1 MRAGSAVRDSTRSGV
16 FVRIA
21 RFAQRHSL
29 AALGVWVAVLAA
41 IWVAASAAGDDYRDD
56 VSLPGTESQHAADL
70 MAEHGFG
77 RAGDTLQIVFHS
89 EGGLGDPAVR
99 KEVGSALADVGALP
113 HINRV
118 SSPYAS
124 PLTVSQDGT
133 VGYATAVLDV
143 ASEDM
148 PLDEVQRVVDTAQS
162 AEAEGLDVEVG
173 GEAARLLAEGETGT
187 AETVGILAALVI
199 LVLMFGTV
207 IAAGLPV
214 ITALFAVGSAV
225 GMVILAS
232 HAFTIS
238 SYTQYLMVLV
248 GLGVG
253 IDYALLIFARYRGEL
268 LRGTTP
274 EAAATTAI
282 DSAGR
287 TVFFAGTTVIVA
299 LLGLVTLGLGSVQG
313 SALALALTV
322 LATMIASLTLLPAL
336 LALFGRR
343 FARQFTARAARRA
356 AKHPDRS
363 EGAVW
368 RRLATAVQRRPVPAI
383 VIAVAVLG
391 VLAAPALN
399 MRLGFADAGN
409 DPPGTTSRQAYDL
422 LAAGFGPGVNGPLL
436 ITVDGGGSG
445 AERPAQAA
453 SRVLAGT
460 AGIAAT
466 TPPTVSEDGRAA
478 TILAIPDSAP
488 QDEAT
493 ADLVTTLRENV
504 LPEVSDRTGAD
515 FSVGGATAA
524 TQDYAGK
531 VAERMPYF
539 IAVVVGV
546 SLLILMAMFRSVL
559 IPIKAAVLNL
569 VSIGAALGAMT
580 LVFQEGLFG
589 IDPAPIEA
597 YIPVLVFAIVFGL
610 SMDYEVFLVSRI
622 HEERE
627 RTGSDESAVREGLAH
642 TGAVITAAGL
652 IMILI
657 FGAFMLSP
665 QRLLQQIGFG
675 MAIAI
680 FVDAV
685 IIRCLVVPA
694 AMQLMGRWA
703 WWMPAAVARRLPRL
717 NLESRPEHADPPIA
731 KEHAS

>member
-1 MRAGSAVRDSTRSGV
+1 MSADSAERDSTRSGV

-21 RFAQRHSL
+21 RFAQRRKL
-29 AALGVWVAVLAA
+29 AAVGVWVAVLAG
-41 IWVAASAAGDDYRDD
+41 IWVAASVAGDGYRDD
-56 VSLPGTESQHAADL
+56 VSLPGTESQRAADL

-89 EGGLGDPAVR
+89 ADGLGGPAVR
-99 KEVGSALADVGALP
+99 KKVESALSDVEALP
-113 HINRV
+113 YISRV
-118 SSPYAS
+118 SSPYGNPAAI
-124 PLTVSQDGT
+124 SQDGA

-148 PLDEVQRVVDTAQS
+148 SLDEVQRIVDTAQS
-162 AEAEGLDVEVG
+162 AETARLEVEVG

-207 IAAGLPV
+207 IAASLPI
-214 ITALFAVGSAV
+214 ITALFAVGSTV
-225 GMVILAS
+225 GVIILAS
-232 HAFTIS
+232 HLFTIS

-268 LRGTTP
+268 LKGRPP

-336 LALFGRR
+336 LGLFGRR
-343 FARQFTARAARRA
+343 FARQFTARAAKRA
-356 AKHPDRS
+356 AKNPNRS

-368 RRLATAVQRRPVPAI
+368 RRLATFVQRRPVPAI
-383 VIAVAVLG
+383 VVAAVVLG
-391 VLAAPALN
+391 ALAGPALT

-409 DPPGTTSRQAYDL
+409 DPSGTTSRQAYDL

-436 ITVDGGGSG
+436 ITVDGGDRG
-445 AERPAQAA
+445 AEQPALAA
-453 SRVLAGT
+453 ARVLAGT
-460 AGIAAT
+460 ADIAAT
-466 TPPTVSEDGRAA
+466 TPPTVSADGRVA
-478 TILAIPDSAP
+478 TILAVPDSAP
-488 QDEAT
+488 QDERT
-493 ADLVTTLRENV
+493 AELVTALRADV
-504 LPEVSDRTGAD
+504 LPELSDRTGAD
-515 FSVGGATAA
+515 FFVGGATAA
-524 TQDYAGK
+524 TQDYADK
-531 VAERMPYF
+531 VADRMPYF
-539 IAVVVGV
+539 IAVVVGL
-546 SLLILMAMFRSVL
+546 SLLILMLMFRSVL

-627 RTGSDESAVREGLAH
+627 RTGSDETAVREGLAH

-665 QRLLQQIGFG
+665 QRLLQQVGFG
-675 MAIAI
+675 MAVAI

-685 IIRCLVVPA
+685 VIRCLVVPA

-703 WWMPAAVARRLPRL
+703 WWLPAPLARRLPSL
-717 NLESRPEHADPPIA
+717 NLESPPEPEDAPTAKQHA
-731 KEHAS
+731 

>member
-1 MRAGSAVRDSTRSGV
+1 MRSDGGERSGV

-29 AALGVWVAVLAA
+29 AALGVWVVVLAA
-41 IWVAASAAGDDYRDD
+41 IWVGAATAGDDYRDD

-77 RAGDTLQIVFHS
+77 RAGDTLQIVFHDP
-89 EGGLGDPAVR
+89 GGLDDAAVR
-99 KEVGSALADVGALP
+99 KKVESALGDVGRLP
-113 HINRV
+113 HISQV
-118 SSPYAS
+118 SSPYGS
-124 PLTVSQDGT
+124 PFAISPDET

-143 ASEDM
+143 PSEDM
-148 PLDEVQRVVDTAQS
+148 PLDQVRRVVDTAQS
-162 AEAEGLDVEVG
+162 AEADGLRVEVD

-207 IAAGLPV
+207 IAASLPI

-225 GMVILAS
+225 GAIILAS
-232 HAFTIS
+232 HAFTVS

-268 LRGTTP
+268 LRGRAP
-274 EAAATTAI
+274 DAAATTAI
-282 DSAGR
+282 DAAGR

-336 LALFGRR
+336 LALFGKR
-343 FARQFTARAARRA
+343 FARQFTARAAKRA
-356 AKHPDRS
+356 ASGRS

-368 RRLATAVQRRPVPAI
+368 RRLADVVQRRPVPAI
-383 VIAVAVLG
+383 VLAAFVLG
-391 VLAAPALN
+391 ALAVPALN

-409 DPPGTTSRQAYDL
+409 DPPGTTSRHAYDL
-422 LAAGFGPGVNGPLL
+422 LAKGFGPGVNGPLL
-436 ITVDGGGSG
+436 ITVDGGNGG
-445 AERPAQAA
+445 ADRPAQAA
-453 SRVLAGT
+453 KRALAET
-460 AGIAAT
+460 PHVAAT
-466 TPPTVSEDGRAA
+466 TPPAISDDGRIA
-478 TILAIPDSAP
+478 TIMAIPDSAP
-488 QDEAT
+488 QDEETSA
-493 ADLVTTLRENV
+493 LVTALREDV
-504 LPEVSDRTGAD
+504 LPRVSDQTGAG
-515 FSVGGATAA
+515 FYVGGATAA
-524 TQDYAGK
+524 TQDYADK
-531 VAERMPYF
+531 VADRMPYF
-539 IAVVVGV
+539 IAIVVGI
-546 SLLILMAMFRSVL
+546 SLVILMAMFRSVL

-610 SMDYEVFLVSRI
+610 SMDYEVFLVSRM

-627 RTGSDESAVREGLAH
+627 RTGDDVAAVREGLAH

-657 FGAFMLSP
+657 FGAFVLSP
-665 QRLLQQIGFG
+665 QRLLQQVGFG
-675 MAIAI
+675 MAVAI
-680 FVDAV
+680 LVDAV

-694 AMQLMGRWA
+694 AMRLMGRWA
-703 WWMPAAVARRLPRL
+703 WWMPEAVARRLPRL
-717 NLESRPEHADPPIA
+717 DLESRPEPTETTIA
-731 KEHAS
+731 KEHAK

>member
-1 MRAGSAVRDSTRSGV
+1 M

-21 RFAQRHSL
+21 RFAQRRKL
-29 AALGVWVAVLAA
+29 AALGVWVAVLAG
-41 IWVAASAAGDDYRDD
+41 IWVAASAAGDGYRDD
-56 VSLPGTESQHAADL
+56 VSLPGTESQRAADL

-89 EGGLGDPAVR
+89 AGGLGDPAVR
-99 KEVGSALADVGALP
+99 TKVESALSDVGGLP
-113 HINRV
+113 HISRV
-118 SSPYAS
+118 SSPYAGPS
-124 PLTVSQDGT
+124 TVSRDGT

-148 PLDEVQRVVDTAQS
+148 SLDEVQRIVDTAKS
-162 AEAEGLDVEVG
+162 AEAAGLEVEVG

-207 IAAGLPV
+207 IAASLPI
-214 ITALFAVGSAV
+214 ITALFAVGSTV
-225 GMVILAS
+225 GVIILAS
-232 HAFTIS
+232 HLFTIS

-268 LRGTTP
+268 LRGRAP

-336 LALFGRR
+336 LGLFGRR

-356 AKHPDRS
+356 AKNPSRS
-363 EGAVW
+363 EGAAW

-383 VIAVAVLG
+383 VVAAVVLG
-391 VLAAPALN
+391 ALAGPALT

-409 DPPGTTSRQAYDL
+409 DPSGTTSRQAYDL

-436 ITVDGGGSG
+436 ITVDGGDRG
-445 AERPAQAA
+445 AEQPAQAA
-453 SRVLAGT
+453 ARVLAVT
-460 AGIAAT
+460 AGVAAT
-466 TPPTVSEDGRAA
+466 TPPTVSVDGRVA
-478 TILAIPDSAP
+478 TVLAVPDSAP

-493 ADLVTTLRENV
+493 AELVTALRADV
-504 LPEVSDRTGAD
+504 LPELSGQTGAD
-515 FSVGGATAA
+515 FFVGGATAA
-524 TQDYAGK
+524 TQDYADK

-539 IAVVVGV
+539 IAVVVGL
-546 SLLILMAMFRSVL
+546 SLLILMLMFRSVL

-627 RTGSDESAVREGLAH
+627 RTGSDETAVREGLAH

-665 QRLLQQIGFG
+665 QRLLQQVGFG
-675 MAIAI
+675 MAVAI

-685 IIRCLVVPA
+685 VIRCLVVPA

-703 WWMPAAVARRLPRL
+703 WWMPAPVARRLPSL
-717 NLESRPEHADPPIA
+717 NLESRPEPADTPIT

>member
-1 MRAGSAVRDSTRSGV
+1 M

-29 AALGVWVAVLAA
+29 AALGVWVAVLVG
-41 IWVAASAAGDDYRDD
+41 IWVAASMAGDDYRDD

-77 RAGDTLQIVFHS
+77 RAGDTLQIVFHAD
-89 EGGLGDPAVR
+89 GGLGEPAVR
-99 KEVGSALADVGALP
+99 KKVESALAGVEGMP
-113 HINRV
+113 HITRV
-118 SSPYAS
+118 SSPYAGPS
-124 PLTVSQDGT
+124 TVSKDGT
-133 VGYATAVLDV
+133 VGYATAVLDI
-143 ASEDM
+143 ASDNM
-148 PLDEVQRVVDTAQS
+148 SLDEVQRIVDTAKS
-162 AEAEGLDVEVG
+162 AEAGGLEVEVG

-199 LVLMFGTV
+199 LVLMFGTL
-207 IAAGLPV
+207 IAASLPI
-214 ITALFAVGSAV
+214 ITALFAVGSTV
-225 GMVILAS
+225 GVIILAS
-232 HAFTIS
+232 HMFTIS

-268 LRGTTP
+268 LRGSAP
-274 EAAATTAI
+274 AAAATTAI

-336 LALFGRR
+336 LALFGKR
-343 FARQFTARAARRA
+343 FARQFTARAAKRA
-356 AKHPDRS
+356 AKNPDRS
-363 EGAVW
+363 EGAAW

-383 VIAVAVLG
+383 LLAVFVLG
-391 VLAAPALN
+391 GLAVPALD

-409 DPPGTTSRQAYDL
+409 DPPDTTSRQAYDL
-422 LAAGFGPGVNGPLL
+422 LAEGFGPGVNGPLL
-436 ITVDGGGSG
+436 ITVDGGDRG
-445 AERPAQAA
+445 AGQPARAAAQA
-453 SRVLAGT
+453 LAQT
-460 AGIAAT
+460 EDVAAT
-466 TPPTVSEDGRAA
+466 TPPTVSADGRIA
-478 TILAIPDSAP
+478 TILAVPDTAP
-488 QDEAT
+488 QDEGT
-493 ADLVTTLRENV
+493 AELVTALREDV
-504 LPEVSDRTGAD
+504 LPELSDQTGAD
-515 FSVGGATAA
+515 FFVGGATAA
-524 TQDYAGK
+524 TQDYADK

-539 IAVVVGV
+539 IAVVVGL

-569 VSIGAALGAMT
+569 ISIGAALGAMT

-589 IDPAPIEA
+589 IEPAPIEA
-597 YIPVLVFAIVFGL
+597 YIPILVFAIVFGL

-627 RTGSDESAVREGLAH
+627 RTGSDETAVREGLAH

-665 QRLLQQIGFG
+665 QRLLQQVGFG

-703 WWMPAAVARRLPRL
+703 WWMPAAVERRLPKL
-717 NLESRPEHADPPIA
+717 NLESRPEPTRITTT

>member
-1 MRAGSAVRDSTRSGV
+1 MAADSAVREPARAGV

-29 AALGVWVAVLAA
+29 AAIGAWALVLAG
-41 IWVAASAAGDDYRDD
+41 IWVAASVTGDDYRND

-70 MAEHGFG
+70 LDEHGFG
-77 RAGDTLQIVFHS
+77 RAGDTLQIVFHADA
-89 EGGLGDPAVR
+89 GLDDPSVR
-99 KEVGSALADVGALP
+99 DEVERALAEVAALP
-113 HINRV
+113 HV
-118 SSPYAS
+118 SGLESPYVS
-124 PLTVSQDGT
+124 PATVAPDGT
-133 VGYATAVLDV
+133 IGYATATLDV
-143 ASEDM
+143 ASDDL
-148 PLDEVQRVVDTAQS
+148 PLDDVRRIVDTAQS
-162 AEAEGLDVEVG
+162 AEMSGLEVEVG
-173 GEAARLLAEGETGT
+173 GAAARLLAEGETGA
-187 AETVGILAALVI
+187 AEAVGILAALVI

-207 IAAGLPV
+207 IAAGLPIV
-214 ITALFAVGSAV
+214 TALFAVGSTV
-225 GMVILAS
+225 GVIVVAS
-232 HAFTIS
+232 HLFAIT

-253 IDYALLIFARYRGEL
+253 IDYALLIFARYRTEL
-268 LRGTTP
+268 LRGSAP
-274 EAAATTAI
+274 GAAATTAI

-343 FARQFTARAARRA
+343 FARQFTARAAKRA
-356 AKHPDRS
+356 ARHPGRT
-363 EGAVW
+363 EGARW
-368 RRLATAVQRRPVPAI
+368 RRLATAVQRRPVAAI
-383 VIAVAVLG
+383 VLAVVVLG
-391 VLAAPALN
+391 ALAVPALN
-399 MRLGFADAGN
+399 LRLGFADAGN
-409 DPPGTTSRQAYDL
+409 DPPDTTSRQAYDL
-422 LAAGFGPGVNGPLL
+422 LAEGFGPGVNGPLL
-436 ITVDGGGSG
+436 VVVDGGDGG
-445 AERPAQAA
+445 AERPAEAA
-453 SRVLAGT
+453 ADTLAGT
-460 AGIAAT
+460 EGVAAT
-466 TPPTVSEDGRAA
+466 TPPELSEDGRVA
-478 TILAIPDSAP
+478 TLLAIPESSP
-488 QDEAT
+488 QDERT
-493 ADLVTTLRENV
+493 AGLVSALRGDV
-504 LPEVSDRTGAD
+504 LPALSERTGAD
-515 FSVGGATAA
+515 FLVGGATAA

-531 VAERMPYF
+531 VADRMPYF
-539 IAVVVGV
+539 IAIVVGL
-546 SLLILMAMFRSVL
+546 SLLILMAVFRSVL

-569 VSIGAALGAMT
+569 LSIGAALGAMT

-589 IDPAPIEA
+589 IEPAPIEA
-597 YIPVLVFAIVFGL
+597 YLPILVFAIVFGL

-627 RTGSDESAVREGLAH
+627 RTGSDAAAVREGLAH

-675 MAIAI
+675 MAVAI

-703 WWMPAAVARRLPRL
+703 WWMPPALARRLPRL
-717 NLESRPEHADPPIA
+717 NLESSPDTVTTQPA
-731 KEHAS
+731 KERVP